1 MKLAHLEMSDK
12 SVVNVKTPAE
22 CLEYLKH
29 ITIKLIS
36 VGMEPPI
43 GVVTHPATR
52 QWPGG
57 PEEVPGSTRQSRVLP
72 GDRSLQSTGI
82 VCCGLYKLNPSQLF
96 SAHSMLFNHQ
106 LENSRSLITP
116 LELRLRANLSTIR
129 PEWPSTR
136 FTTPMHNRLL
146 KYPTLRIE
154 SGDFPRFR
162 Q

>member
-1 MKLAHLEMSDK
+1 MSDK

-29 ITIKLIS
+29 ITIMLIS
-36 VGMEPPI
+36 DGMEPPI
-43 GVVTHPATR
+43 GVVTHPATW
-52 QWPGG
+52 QW
-57 PEEVPGSTRQSRVLP
+57 RAARRKCRVLP

-116 LELRLRANLSTIR
+116 LELTLR
-129 PEWPSTR
+129 PEGPSTR

-154 SGDFPRFR
+154 SGDFPGFR

>member
-1 MKLAHLEMSDK
+1 MSYFNVFSISSFCPIKLAHLEMSDK

-52 QWPGG
+52 QLPGG
-57 PEEVPGSTRQSRVLP
+57 PEEMPVSTRQSRVQP

-82 VCCGLYKLNPSQLF
+82 VAVVCIN
-96 SAHSMLFNHQ
+96 
-106 LENSRSLITP
+106 
-116 LELRLRANLSTIR
+116 
-129 PEWPSTR
+129 
-136 FTTPMHNRLL
+136 
-146 KYPTLRIE
+146 
-154 SGDFPRFR
+154 
-162 Q
+162 